1 MMVMPKLDALDE
13 KILAILKQN
22 ARTSLSEI
30 AKKINRSRTAVQAR
44 VQKLETSGVINGYTT
59 ITSDK
64 KNDRVGALITVFLHE
79 RLRPESVV
87 AMLQAFKEVRHCY
100 RVSGDADLI
109 VELSEGPSERIQQVC
124 NQLWN
129 HENVRLTDTVF
140 IMGTL
145 LEN

>member
-1 MMVMPKLDALDE
+1 MPKLDALDE

-30 AKKINRSRTAVQAR
+30 AKRINRSRTAVQAR
-44 VQKLETSGVINGYTT
+44 VEKLEVAGVIRGYTT
-59 ITSDK
+59 INSD
-64 KNDRVGALITVFLHE
+64 NGNGRIGALITVFLHE

-87 AMLQAFKEVRHCY
+87 ALLQGFPEVRHCY

-109 VELSEGPSERIQQVC
+109 VELSEGPNERIQEVC